1 MKGELQKFRTDRY
14 TSFDSSKL
22 KYYPAANPNGKGV
35 LICPGGGYSFLAI
48 DGEGQVPA
56 QFVNELGFDAWV
68 LQYTT
73 TTGRTTPPPWLQ
85 RLIEAA
91 QSATGPI
98 DFSQFQ
104 EPVEELTDP
113 IYPAPMHE
121 AAAALAYIRSQK
133 TLSKLGIWGFS
144 AGGHL
149 AGVALTTPANNV
161 DFGILSYPVL
171 ALEGP
176 YAHLGS
182 ARNLIGEN
190 PPAGLAAELS
200 VQNRVS
206 ASTPPTFLFHTTNDT
221 AVSVKNT
228 LLFAN
233 AMGKHNRPFQLCILP
248 DGHHGLGLALDSPMH
263 NWTSELE
270 RFLTYSI

>member
-1 MKGELQKFRTDRY
+1 
-14 TSFDSSKL
+14 
-22 KYYPAANPNGKGV
+22 V
-35 LICPGGGYSFLAI
+35 LICPGGGYCFLSI
-48 DGEGQVPA
+48 DGEGHVPA
-56 QFVNELGFDAWV
+56 QFVNALGVDAWV

-73 TTGRTTPPPWLQ
+73 TTGGTTPPPWLQ
-85 RLIEAA
+85 RLIDAV
-91 QSATGPI
+91 QSGAPI
-98 DFSQFQ
+98 DFSQIQ
-104 EPVEELTDP
+104 EPVEDLKDP
-113 IYPAPMHE
+113 IYPAPIHE
-121 AAAALAYIRSQK
+121 VAAALAYIRSQK

-149 AGVALTTPANNV
+149 AGVALTTPENNV

-171 ALEGP
+171 TLEGP
-176 YAHLGS
+176 HAHKAS

-221 AVSVKNT
+221 AVPVQNT
-228 LLFAN
+228 LLFAD
-233 AMGKHNRPFQLCILP
+233 AMAKHNRPFQMCILP
-248 DGHHGLGLALDSPMH
+248 DGHHGLGLALEAPVH

-270 RFLTYSI
+270 RFLTYSV

>member
-1 MKGELQKFRTDRY
+1 
-14 TSFDSSKL
+14 
-22 KYYPAANPNGKGV
+22 
-35 LICPGGGYSFLAI
+35 
-48 DGEGQVPA
+48 VPA
-56 QFVNELGFDAWV
+56 QFVNTLGFDAWV

-73 TTGRTTPPPWLQ
+73 TTGKTTPPPWLQ

-104 EPVEELTDP
+104 EPVEEPIDP

-121 AAAALAYIRSQK
+121 AAAALVHIRSQK

-149 AGVALTTPANNV
+149 AGVTLTTPANNV

-171 ALEGP
+171 TLEGP
-176 YAHLGS
+176 HAHVRS
-182 ARNLIGEN
+182 ACNLIGEN

-206 ASTPPTFLFHTTNDT
+206 SSTPPTFLFHTTNDG
-221 AVSVKNT
+221 AVTVQNT
-228 LLFAN
+228 LMFAD
-233 AMGKHNRPFQLCILP
+233 AMAKHSRPFQLCILP
-248 DGHHGLGLALDSPMH
+248 HGNHGLGLALDNPVH
-263 NWTSELE
+263 NWSLELE